1 MGRQTITVCERSGL
15 VAKRLDRVTSEM
27 SGRKFAKML
36 LMKVGAIRYSSSVN
50 RFRKTLQRS
59 LDNSDFGVQVK
70 TGC

>member
-1 MGRQTITVCERSGL
+1 
-15 VAKRLDRVTSEM
+15 
-27 SGRKFAKML
+27 ML
-36 LMKVGAIRYSSSVN
+36 LMKVGVIRYSSSAN